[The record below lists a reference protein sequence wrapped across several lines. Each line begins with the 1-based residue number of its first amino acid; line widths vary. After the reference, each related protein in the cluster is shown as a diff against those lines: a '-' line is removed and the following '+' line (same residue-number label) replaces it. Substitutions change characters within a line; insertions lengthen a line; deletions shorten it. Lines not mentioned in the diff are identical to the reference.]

1 MTREQKVDI
10 TLEELDR
17 EITIATYQEKQV
29 RKCLAAA
36 FARIES
42 ETAAGGGE
50 MPLPSDIDEN
60 TVESGFR
67 SMDKVLRLLERLSQ
81 KQLDC
86 IYFVLVGILGTVCN

>member
-1 MTREQKVDI
+1 MTREQKIDI
-10 TLEELDR
+10 ALEELDN

-60 TVESGFR
+60 TVENGFR
-67 SMDKVLRLLERLSQ
+67 SMDKVLRLLERLSH
-81 KQLDC
+81 KQLKC
-86 IYFVLVGILGTVCN
+86 IYLFIVGMMGTS

>member
-1 MTREQKVDI
+1 MTREQKIDI
-10 TLEELDR
+10 ALEELDN

-60 TVESGFR
+60 TVENGFR
-67 SMDKVLRLLERLSQ
+67 SMDKVLRLLEHLSH
-81 KQLDC
+81 KQLKC
-86 IYFVLVGILGTVCN
+86 IYLIIVGMMGTS